1 VTTPEPIA
9 ISGVGCVTAFGDGV
23 GMLQAGWRSGDCAIS
38 DGLGYCA
45 DFSPKGVLTASEIRR
60 TDRYAQMALVACD
73 EAAVQSGWHNKMP
86 YEPHRVGCVVAT
98 TSAGQSTVE
107 RERDVLRDKGARA
120 VAPLRIMLAAPDSA
134 AVLISMR
141 LNLQGECYGLLGA
154 CAGGAQA
161 IGVGVRMIRSGVVD
175 AAVVGGADA
184 ALPDVVRAMYTNLGA
199 MSPSGICR
207 PFDRRRDG
215 MLPGEGAGVLILERA
230 AGARRRGA
238 QVLGEITGYSAGSD
252 AHHLTMP
259 QEAGQVRATRAV
271 LRDASLDP
279 SEVTYVNAHGTGTKL
294 NDAVETAAL
303 KAVFGGHAHRLLISS
318 LKSSIGHLQGA
329 AGAVEAIATLMALRD
344 RVVPPTVGLEE
355 PDDGLDLDY
364 VPLRARPL
372 PGDGTGPITALSN
385 SFGLG
390 GHNACLTIRA

>member
-1 VTTPEPIA
+1 MTAHEPIA

-23 GMLQAGWRSGDCAIS
+23 GMLQAGWRSGDCAIT
-38 DGLGYCA
+38 DGWGHCV
-45 DFSPKGVLTASEIRR
+45 DFTPKGVLTASEIRR
-60 TDRYAQMALVACD
+60 TDRYAQMALVAGN
-73 EAAVQSGWHNKMP
+73 EAAVQAGWHSQVP
-86 YEPHRVGCVVAT
+86 YEPDRVGCVIAT
-98 TSAGQSTVE
+98 TSAGQRTVE
-107 RERDVLRDKGARA
+107 RERDALQAKGALA

-134 AVLISMR
+134 AVVISMR

-161 IGVGVRMIRSGVVD
+161 IGAGVRMIRAGVVD

-230 AGARRRGA
+230 ADARARGA
-238 QVLGEITGYSAGSD
+238 AVLGEITGYGAGSD

-259 QEAGQVRATRAV
+259 QEAGQVRAIRAA
-271 LRDASLDP
+271 LRDADIDP
-279 SEVTYVNAHGTGTKL
+279 CEVAYVNAHGTGTKL
-294 NDAVETAAL
+294 NDAVETASL
-303 KAVFGGHAHRLLISS
+303 KAAFGAHAHRLLVSS
-318 LKSSIGHLQGA
+318 LKSSIGHSQGA
-329 AGAVEAIATLMALRD
+329 AGAIEAIASLMALRD
-344 RVVPPTVGLEE
+344 RVVPPTVGLED

-372 PGDGTGPITALSN
+372 PADGAGPVTALSN

-390 GHNACLTIRA
+390 GHNACLILRA